1 MENHAMAQ
9 AHDHEIVSIY
19 PFSDAEVDAL
29 LNSARECVLMWST
42 RDGWPVGVTHAF
54 VWHEGRIWLTFAAH
68 RHRAAAIRRDPRVS
82 VNVSSA
88 SYRPGSPDTLP
99 DGAIT
104 FKGHAE
110 FFDDE
115 ATKTWFYPALARR
128 IGGGDAAVEKTF
140 FDILDSPLRVI
151 LAVAPVK
158 RIMYNARLA
167 NRHLAGVVE
176 EEDLGAR
183 LEGDAVRMNEERRRR
198 GLAPR

>member
-1 MENHAMAQ
+1 MAQ

-19 PFSDAEVDAL
+19 PFTDAEVDAL
-29 LNSARECVLMWST
+29 LDHARECVLMWST

-54 VWHEGRIWLTFAAH
+54 VRHEGRIWLTFAAH

-88 SYRPGSPDTLP
+88 TYHPGAAADLP
-99 DGAIT
+99 QGAVT

-115 ATKTWFYPALARR
+115 ATKQWFYPALARR
-128 IGGGDAAVEKTF
+128 IGGGDAAVEKAF

-151 LAVAPVK
+151 LAVTPVK
-158 RIMYNARLA
+158 RIMYNATLA
-167 NRHLAGVVE
+167 NRHLAGAVE
-176 EEDLGAR
+176 ESELGAR
-183 LEGDAVRMNEERRRR
+183 QEGDALRMNEERRRR